1 MDEWKSRGNQDM
13 VKVRVQE
20 KAAVVARHLYKT
32 KSTFLVAKCFVFFL
46 HGRALEIHSPFPIKI
61 RIT

>member
-32 KSTFLVAKCFVFFL
+32 KSTFLVAKCFVLFYMGE
-46 HGRALEIHSPFPIKI
+46 H
-61 RIT
+61 